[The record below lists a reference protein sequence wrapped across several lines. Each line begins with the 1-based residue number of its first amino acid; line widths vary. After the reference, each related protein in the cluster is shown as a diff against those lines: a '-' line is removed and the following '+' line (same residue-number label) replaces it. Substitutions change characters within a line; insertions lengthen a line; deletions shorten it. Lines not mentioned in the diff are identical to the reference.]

1 MQSRQ
6 SVPFTKEDSQIL
18 SCVIAAPNQGVA
30 AEWLGFT
37 PTHLRRLL
45 RELRQRFEVDTN
57 EQLIVLAS
65 VSGAIDPRKVLPF
78 KEFKEFVGLEAK
90 DGTL

>member
-1 MQSRQ
+1 MQPRPSTL
-6 SVPFTKEDSQIL
+6 FTKEDSQLL
-18 SCVIAAPNQGVA
+18 SCVIAAPSQGVA

-45 RELRQRFEVDTN
+45 RGLRQRFEVDTN

-65 VSGAIDPRKVLPF
+65 VSGAIDPEKVLPF
-78 KEFKEFVGLEAK
+78 KDFAGLETH
-90 DGTL
+90 D